1 MLSVPHL
8 HSPGWAVTWCET
20 LMHMRTLVVYS
31 NLQVV
36 ASGSQCHLVMVYVAS
51 HISPLF
57 IIMAYSNDLVAS
69 LFSSQRSRRIS
80 FLADHDHP
88 IACNGHSLSDVQGL
102 IKEIESYSSQCNG
115 YTDPWGARAKDSN
128 AYYLCSMNTSEE
140 APCSMAMSAWVMTTL
155 SRFC

>member
-1 MLSVPHL
+1 MYACNSV
-8 HSPGWAVTWCET
+8 C
-20 LMHMRTLVVYS
+20 
-31 NLQVV
+31 
-36 ASGSQCHLVMVYVAS
+36 VMCLVYVAS

-88 IACNGHSLSDVQGL
+88 CMIACMIACNGHSLSDVKGL

-128 AYYLCSMNTSEE
+128 AYYLCSMDNYTSEE
-140 APCSMAMSAWVMTTL
+140 APCSMAMSAWVMVTL